1 MSIDRGQ
8 LRVPTG
14 TVGMDMMVEVQAGEE
29 KSLGWQS
36 L

>member
-1 MSIDRGQ
+1 MGGQ
-8 LRVPTG
+8 LRIPTG
-14 TVGMDMMVEVQAGEE
+14 TVGMDMMVEVWADGE